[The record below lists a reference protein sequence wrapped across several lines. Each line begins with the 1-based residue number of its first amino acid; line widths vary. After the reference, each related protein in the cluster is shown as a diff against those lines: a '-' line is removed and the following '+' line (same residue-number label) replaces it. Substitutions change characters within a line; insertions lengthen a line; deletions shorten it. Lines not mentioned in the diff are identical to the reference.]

1 MMTLSVFASTCSRG
15 SAESD
20 LLGEAADTFP
30 NLLLEHARVRPDRRK
45 KDYGIWQCWSWAEVV
60 AEVEAVAR
68 PAGPGP
74 IDNPFGPNFQFQ
86 PQLRILSENAVCCS
100 CSESAARFPLLIE

>member
-1 MMTLSVFASTCSRG
+1 MTLSVFASTCSRG

-30 NLLLEHARVRPDRRK
+30 NLLLEHARVRTDRPARRK

-74 IDNPFGPNFQFQ
+74 TDPNSGFHQQ
-86 PQLRILSENAVCCS
+86 TPI
-100 CSESAARFPLLIE
+100 AAPAAHQQQNFLLW

>member
-1 MMTLSVFASTCSRG
+1 MTADATTR
-15 SAESD
+15 EH
-20 LLGEAADTFP
+20 DTFP
-30 NLLLEHARVRPDRRK
+30 KLARANAARMPDHVAIRE

-74 IDNPFGPNFQFQ
+74 TDPNSGFHQQ
-86 PQLRILSENAVCCS
+86 TPI
-100 CSESAARFPLLIE
+100 AAPAAHQQQNFLLW